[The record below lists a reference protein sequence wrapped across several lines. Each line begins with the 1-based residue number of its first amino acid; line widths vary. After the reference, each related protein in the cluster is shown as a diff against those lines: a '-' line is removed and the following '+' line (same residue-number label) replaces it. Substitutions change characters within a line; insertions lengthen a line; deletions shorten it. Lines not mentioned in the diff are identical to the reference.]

1 MLAQV
6 QTKEPLHFTKPFV
19 LVTRVG
25 NNDTNDAYYN
35 PYQKYYEFDDMK
47 MVFHYAHTCMK
58 YNEKPVTALRIT
70 NFSMDH
76 LIPKDKDDY
85 TCPTKADYFHNFTA
99 ALDEYKR
106 GIRVDM

>member
-6 QTKEPLHFTKPFV
+6 QTDAPLHFTKPFI

-25 NNDTNDAYYN
+25 DNVTNNPYHN
-35 PYQKYYEFDDMK
+35 PYQKYYACDTMK
-47 MVFHYAHTCMK
+47 QLFESCNYLGRDET
-58 YNEKPVTALRIT
+58 PVSALRIT
-70 NFSMDH
+70 RFSGEFVYSDVDNTPYH
-76 LIPKDKDDY
+76 ERSR
-85 TCPTKADYFHNFTA
+85 ADYFHNFTA